1 MSNIEYNKF
10 ARAIFNNAAND
21 YQRNFTPKYLPGY
34 LITSTEMEVII
45 NSIMQ
50 FLEEYP
56 LGYPISGLDI
66 ANYKEHNPGL
76 SDDKIIM
83 NLKCQLIL
91 YHVFYHAI
99 GGAVDSRYIGV
110 TIDEFIEGLIGLAS
124 LGIPTVVIKQ
134 LRAYIKVRINKALA
148 QNDNNKPHKNYGYM

>member
-34 LITSTEMEVII
+34 LITSTEMEAII

-50 FLEEYP
+50 FLEEYT
-56 LGYPISGLDI
+56 LGYPISDLDI

-99 GGAVDSRYIGV
+99 GDAIDSRYIGV
-110 TIDEFIEGLIGLAS
+110 TIDEFIGGLIGLAS
-124 LGIPTVVIKQ
+124 LGIPKEVIEQ
-134 LRAYIKVRINKALA
+134 LQPYIKVRINKALA